1 MLSAEQRIAQA
12 RALCRRAAVE
22 RMAPQEFRSF
32 ADWLGL
38 SDLVDDEDEVENP
51 PAPLGKK

>member
-1 MLSAEQRIAQA
+1 MLSDEQRIAQA
-12 RALCRRAAVE
+12 RALCGRAAVE

-38 SDLVDDEDEVENP
+38 SDLLDDEDEVENP
-51 PAPLGKK
+51 PKPPGKR